1 MIKFKSIFLTLV
13 LTVSFFACEQE
24 QTEFKALPA
33 PDVSSPSGE
42 SGSADFSK
50 FVSIGGAYTAGFGD
64 GGLLHSGL
72 QPYSVGRMIAVQLA
86 KAGGSSTFIQPDINS
101 ENGHFNDGADGIRG
115 TEDDQGR
122 WFLSVSRSTGA
133 QGISRAPGDWNSVIT
148 PYQGDMTAIQNF
160 AVGKQ
165 TLGQFLVPNAAPYP
179 VNPYFARFDAS
190 SGTVSSLDQM
200 IGSGGTFFMAWLG
213 AYDFLAHYARG
224 GSEDVANGG
233 FPEPTDS
240 LVGPAF
246 EGAIQKMVGGN
257 TTWKG
262 VVGTVP
268 DVLASPFFQI
278 INPTATIP
286 LDATDDAATLGQLA
300 QLAGAYNQTVD
311 GFAAVSPPIITSTE
325 AAMRKLSW
333 SAGVNALLVFDANLT
348 DLGPYWDQMVLQNK
362 LTATQRA
369 MLEPYRQARMAKEG
383 EIAPLL
389 ASSVIGTNKVEGDPT
404 QGVWGV
410 SAPLP
415 DVYFLTGPELQ
426 YLERQ
431 RLTFNEMI
439 KQAVATYGDGR
450 IAVADFDGFFA
461 NLAGTMPATIDGTVV
476 TYSFF
481 PPTGMWSVDG
491 LLPNGRGYT
500 LMANKFIDAIN
511 NTFGATVPHGSPGDV
526 PGTRLPA
533 TVD

>member
-33 PDVSSPSGE
+33 PDISSPSGE
-42 SGSADFSK
+42 SGSADFTK

-86 KAGGSSTFIQPDINS
+86 NAGGSSTFVQPDINS
-101 ENGHFNDGADGIRG
+101 ENGYFGAGDDGIPG
-115 TEDDQGR
+115 TSDDEGR

-133 QGISRAPGDWNSVIT
+133 QGISRAPGDFASVGT

-179 VNPYFARFDAS
+179 VNPYYARFDAS
-190 SGTVSSLDQM
+190 SGTVSSLSQM

-224 GSEDVANGG
+224 GNENV
-233 FPEPTDS
+233 FPEPTATV
-240 LVGPAF
+240 VGPQF
-246 EGAIQKMVGGN
+246 EQAVQAMVAGYP
-257 TTWKG
+257 TWKG

-268 DVLASPFFQI
+268 DVLAAPFFQAFD
-278 INPTATIP
+278 PTQAIP
-286 LDATDDAATLGQLA
+286 LNDAAQLGQLA

-311 GFAAVSPPIITSTE
+311 GFAAQSIITSTE

-333 SAGVNALLVFDANLT
+333 SAGVNALLIYDADLT
-348 DLGPYWDQMVLQNK
+348 DLGPYWDGMVLSNQ

-369 MLEPYRQARMAKEG
+369 MLEPYKQARMAKEG
-383 EIAPLL
+383 EIVHLL
-389 ASSVIGTNKVEGDPT
+389 ATTVIGTNVVEGDPT
-404 QGVWGV
+404 RGVVGI
-410 SAPLP
+410 SAPLG
-415 DVYFLTGPELQ
+415 DTFYLTGSELQ
-426 YLERQ
+426 YLETQ
-431 RLTFNEMI
+431 RLTYNGMI

-450 IAVADFDGFFA
+450 VAVADFDGFFA
-461 NLAGTMPATIDGTVV
+461 NLAGTMPATIGGSVV
-476 TYSFF
+476 SYDFF

-511 NTFGATVPHGSPGDV
+511 NTFGATVPHGNPADAPGN
-526 PGTRLPA
+526 RLPA
-533 TVD
+533 SVD

>member
-33 PDVSSPSGE
+33 PDISSPSGE
-42 SGSADFSK
+42 SGSADFTK

-72 QPYSVGRMIAVQLA
+72 QPYSVARMIAVQLA
-86 KAGGSSTFIQPDINS
+86 NAGGSSTFVQPDINS
-101 ENGHFNDGADGIRG
+101 ENGYFGAGDDGIPG
-115 TEDDQGR
+115 TSDDEGR

-133 QGISRAPGDWNSVIT
+133 QGISRAPGDFASVGT

-179 VNPYFARFDAS
+179 VNPYYARFDAS
-190 SGTVSSLDQM
+190 SGTVSSLSQM

-224 GSEDVANGG
+224 GNENV
-233 FPEPTDS
+233 FPEPTATV
-240 LVGPAF
+240 VGPQF
-246 EGAIQKMVGGN
+246 EQAVQAMVAGN
-257 TTWKG
+257 PTWKG

-268 DVLASPFFQI
+268 DVLAAPFFQAFD
-278 INPTATIP
+278 PTQAIP
-286 LDATDDAATLGQLA
+286 LNDAAQLGQLA

-311 GFAAVSPPIITSTE
+311 GFAAQSIITSTE

-333 SAGVNALLVFDANLT
+333 SAGVNALLIYDADLT
-348 DLGPYWDQMVLQNK
+348 DLGPYWDGMVLSNQ

-369 MLEPYRQARMAKEG
+369 MLEPYKQARMAKEG
-383 EIAPLL
+383 EIVHLL
-389 ASSVIGTNKVEGDPT
+389 ATTVIGTNVVEGDPT
-404 QGVWGV
+404 MGVVGI
-410 SAPLP
+410 SAPLG
-415 DVYFLTGPELQ
+415 DTFYLTGSELQ
-426 YLERQ
+426 YLETQ
-431 RLTFNEMI
+431 RLTYNGMI

-450 IAVADFDGFFA
+450 VAVADFDGFFA
-461 NLAGTMPATIDGTVV
+461 NLAGTMPATIGGSVV
-476 TYSFF
+476 SYDFF

-511 NTFGATVPHGSPGDV
+511 NTFGATVPHGNPADAPGN
-526 PGTRLPA
+526 RLPA
-533 TVD
+533 SVD

>member
-33 PDVSSPSGE
+33 PDISSPSGE
-42 SGSADFSK
+42 SGSADFTK

-86 KAGGSSTFIQPDINS
+86 NAGGSSTFVQPDINS
-101 ENGHFNDGADGIRG
+101 ENGYFGAGDDGIPG
-115 TEDDQGR
+115 TSDDEGR

-133 QGISRAPGDWNSVIT
+133 QGISRAPGDFASVGT

-179 VNPYFARFDAS
+179 VNPYYARFDAS
-190 SGTVSSLDQM
+190 SGTVSSLSQM

-224 GSEDVANGG
+224 GNENV
-233 FPEPTDS
+233 FPEPTATV
-240 LVGPAF
+240 VGPQFAQ
-246 EGAIQKMVGGN
+246 AVQAMVAGN
-257 TTWKG
+257 PTWKG

-268 DVLASPFFQI
+268 DVLAAPFFQAFD
-278 INPTATIP
+278 PTQAIP
-286 LDATDDAATLGQLA
+286 LNDAAQLGQLA

-311 GFAAVSPPIITSTE
+311 GFAAQSIITSTE

-333 SAGVNALLVFDANLT
+333 SAGVNALLIYDADLT
-348 DLGPYWDQMVLQNK
+348 DLGPYWDGMVLSNQ

-369 MLEPYRQARMAKEG
+369 MLEPYKQARMAKEG
-383 EIAPLL
+383 EIVHLL
-389 ASSVIGTNKVEGDPT
+389 ATTVIGTNVVEGDPT
-404 QGVWGV
+404 MGVVGI
-410 SAPLP
+410 SAPLG
-415 DVYFLTGPELQ
+415 DTFYLTGSELQ
-426 YLERQ
+426 YLETQ
-431 RLTFNEMI
+431 RLTYNGMI

-450 IAVADFDGFFA
+450 VAVADFDGFFA
-461 NLAGTMPATIDGTVV
+461 NLAGTMPATIGGSVV
-476 TYSFF
+476 SYDFF

-511 NTFGATVPHGSPGDV
+511 NTFGATVPHGNPADAPGN
-526 PGTRLPA
+526 RLPA
-533 TVD
+533 SVD

>member
-33 PDVSSPSGE
+33 PDISSPSGE
-42 SGSADFSK
+42 SGSADFTK

-86 KAGGSSTFIQPDINS
+86 NAGGSSTFVQPDINS
-101 ENGHFNDGADGIRG
+101 ENGYFGAGDDGIPG
-115 TEDDQGR
+115 TSDDEGR

-133 QGISRAPGDWNSVIT
+133 QGISRAPGDFASVGT

-179 VNPYFARFDAS
+179 VNPYYARFDAS
-190 SGTVSSLDQM
+190 SGTVSSLSQM

-224 GSEDVANGG
+224 GNENV
-233 FPEPTDS
+233 FPEPTATV
-240 LVGPAF
+240 VGPQF
-246 EGAIQKMVGGN
+246 EQAVQAMVAGN
-257 TTWKG
+257 PTWKG

-268 DVLASPFFQI
+268 DVLAAPFFQAFD
-278 INPTATIP
+278 PTQAIP
-286 LDATDDAATLGQLA
+286 LNDAAQLGQLA

-311 GFAAVSPPIITSTE
+311 GFAAQSIITSTE

-333 SAGVNALLVFDANLT
+333 SAGVNALLIYDADLT
-348 DLGPYWDQMVLQNK
+348 DLGPYWDGMVLSNQ

-369 MLEPYRQARMAKEG
+369 MPEPYKQARMAKEG
-383 EIAPLL
+383 EIVHLL
-389 ASSVIGTNKVEGDPT
+389 ATTVIGTNVVEGDPT
-404 QGVWGV
+404 MGVVGI
-410 SAPLP
+410 SAPLG
-415 DVYFLTGPELQ
+415 DTFYLTGSELQ
-426 YLERQ
+426 YLETQ
-431 RLTFNEMI
+431 RLTYNGMI

-450 IAVADFDGFFA
+450 VAVADFDGFFA
-461 NLAGTMPATIDGTVV
+461 NLAGTMPATIGGSVV
-476 TYSFF
+476 SYDFF

-511 NTFGATVPHGSPGDV
+511 NTFGATVPHGNPADAPGN
-526 PGTRLPA
+526 RLPA
-533 TVD
+533 SVD

>member
-33 PDVSSPSGE
+33 PDISSPSGE
-42 SGSADFSK
+42 SGSADFTK

-86 KAGGSSTFIQPDINS
+86 NAGGSSTFVQPDINS
-101 ENGHFNDGADGIRG
+101 ENGYFGAGDDGIPG
-115 TEDDQGR
+115 TSDDEGR

-133 QGISRAPGDWNSVIT
+133 QGISRAPGDFASVGT

-179 VNPYFARFDAS
+179 VNPYYARFDAS
-190 SGTVSSLDQM
+190 SGTVSSLSQM

-224 GSEDVANGG
+224 GNENV
-233 FPEPTDS
+233 FPEPTATV
-240 LVGPAF
+240 VGPQF
-246 EGAIQKMVGGN
+246 EQAVQAMVAGN
-257 TTWKG
+257 PTWKG

-268 DVLASPFFQI
+268 DVLAAPFFQAFD
-278 INPTATIP
+278 PTQAIP
-286 LDATDDAATLGQLA
+286 LNDAAQLGQLA

-311 GFAAVSPPIITSTE
+311 GFAAQSIITSTH

-333 SAGVNALLVFDANLT
+333 SAAVHALHIYDADLT
-348 DLGPYWDQMVLQNK
+348 DLGPYWDGMVLSNQ

-369 MLEPYRQARMAKEG
+369 MLEPYKQARMAKEG
-383 EIAPLL
+383 EIVHLL
-389 ASSVIGTNKVEGDPT
+389 ATTVIGTNVVEGDPT
-404 QGVWGV
+404 MGVVGI
-410 SAPLP
+410 SAPLG
-415 DVYFLTGPELQ
+415 DTFYLTGSELQ
-426 YLERQ
+426 YLETQ
-431 RLTFNEMI
+431 RLTYNGMI

-450 IAVADFDGFFA
+450 VAVADFDGFFA
-461 NLAGTMPATIDGTVV
+461 NLAGTMPATIGGSVV
-476 TYSFF
+476 SYDFF

-511 NTFGATVPHGSPGDV
+511 NTFGATVPHGNPADAPGN
-526 PGTRLPA
+526 RLPA
-533 TVD
+533 SVD

>member
-33 PDVSSPSGE
+33 PDISSPSGE
-42 SGSADFSK
+42 SGSADFTK

-86 KAGGSSTFIQPDINS
+86 NAGGSSTFVQPDINS
-101 ENGHFNDGADGIRG
+101 ENGYFGAGDDGIPG
-115 TEDDQGR
+115 TSDDEGR

-133 QGISRAPGDWNSVIT
+133 QGISRAPGDFASVGT

-179 VNPYFARFDAS
+179 VNPYYARFDAS
-190 SGTVSSLDQM
+190 SGTVSSLSQM

-224 GSEDVANGG
+224 GNENV
-233 FPEPTDS
+233 FPEPTATV
-240 LVGPAF
+240 VGPQF
-246 EGAIQKMVGGN
+246 EQAVQAMVAGN
-257 TTWKG
+257 PTWKG

-268 DVLASPFFQI
+268 DVLAAPFFQAFD
-278 INPTATIP
+278 PTQAIP
-286 LDATDDAATLGQLA
+286 LNDAAQLGQLA

-311 GFAAVSPPIITSTE
+311 GFAAQSIITSTE

-333 SAGVNALLVFDANLT
+333 SAGVNALLIYDADLT
-348 DLGPYWDQMVLQNK
+348 DLGPYWDGMVLSNQ

-369 MLEPYRQARMAKEG
+369 MLEPYKQARIAKEG
-383 EIAPLL
+383 EIVHLL
-389 ASSVIGTNKVEGDPT
+389 ATTVIGTNVVEGDPT
-404 QGVWGV
+404 MGVVGI
-410 SAPLP
+410 SAPLG
-415 DVYFLTGPELQ
+415 DTFYLTGSELQ
-426 YLERQ
+426 YLETQ
-431 RLTFNEMI
+431 RLTYNGMI

-450 IAVADFDGFFA
+450 VAVADFDGFFA
-461 NLAGTMPATIDGTVV
+461 NLAGTMPATIGGSVV
-476 TYSFF
+476 SYDFF

-511 NTFGATVPHGSPGDV
+511 NTFGATVPHGNPADAPGN
-526 PGTRLPA
+526 RLPA
-533 TVD
+533 SVD

>member
-33 PDVSSPSGE
+33 PDISSPSGE
-42 SGSADFSK
+42 SGSADFTK

-86 KAGGSSTFIQPDINS
+86 NAGDSSTFVQPDINS
-101 ENGHFNDGADGIRG
+101 ENGYFGAGDDGIPG
-115 TEDDQGR
+115 TSDDEGR

-133 QGISRAPGDWNSVIT
+133 QGISRAPGDFASVGT

-179 VNPYFARFDAS
+179 VNPYYARFDAS
-190 SGTVSSLDQM
+190 SGTVSSLSQM

-224 GSEDVANGG
+224 GNENV
-233 FPEPTDS
+233 FPEPTATV
-240 LVGPAF
+240 VGPQF
-246 EGAIQKMVGGN
+246 EQAVQAMVAGN
-257 TTWKG
+257 PTWKG

-268 DVLASPFFQI
+268 DVLAAPFFQAFD
-278 INPTATIP
+278 PTQAIP
-286 LDATDDAATLGQLA
+286 LNDAAQLGQLA

-311 GFAAVSPPIITSTE
+311 GFAAQSIITSTE

-333 SAGVNALLVFDANLT
+333 SAGVNALLIYDADLT
-348 DLGPYWDQMVLQNK
+348 DLGPYWDGMVLSNQ

-369 MLEPYRQARMAKEG
+369 MLEPYKQARMAKEG
-383 EIAPLL
+383 EIVHLL
-389 ASSVIGTNKVEGDPT
+389 ATTVIGTNVVEGDPT
-404 QGVWGV
+404 MGVVGI
-410 SAPLP
+410 SAPLG
-415 DVYFLTGPELQ
+415 DTFYLTGSELQ
-426 YLERQ
+426 YLETQ
-431 RLTFNEMI
+431 RLTYNGMI

-450 IAVADFDGFFA
+450 VAVADFDGFFA
-461 NLAGTMPATIDGTVV
+461 NLAGTMPATIGGSVV
-476 TYSFF
+476 SYDFF

-511 NTFGATVPHGSPGDV
+511 NTFGATVPHGNPADAPGN
-526 PGTRLPA
+526 RLPA
-533 TVD
+533 SVD

>member
-33 PDVSSPSGE
+33 PDISSPSGE
-42 SGSADFSK
+42 SGSAVFTK

-86 KAGGSSTFIQPDINS
+86 NAGGSSTFVQPDINS
-101 ENGHFNDGADGIRG
+101 ENGYFGAGDDGIPG
-115 TEDDQGR
+115 TSDDEGR

-133 QGISRAPGDWNSVIT
+133 QGISRAPGDFASVGT

-179 VNPYFARFDAS
+179 VNPYYARFDAS
-190 SGTVSSLDQM
+190 SGTVSSLSQM

-224 GSEDVANGG
+224 GNENV
-233 FPEPTDS
+233 FPEPTATV
-240 LVGPAF
+240 VGPQF
-246 EGAIQKMVGGN
+246 EQAVQAMVAGN
-257 TTWKG
+257 PTWKG

-268 DVLASPFFQI
+268 DVLAAPYFQAFD
-278 INPTATIP
+278 PTQAIP
-286 LDATDDAATLGQLA
+286 LNDAAQLGQLA

-311 GFAAVSPPIITSTE
+311 GFAAQSIITSTE

-333 SAGVNALLVFDANLT
+333 SAGVNALLIYDADLT
-348 DLGPYWDQMVLQNK
+348 DLGPYWDGMVLSNQ

-369 MLEPYRQARMAKEG
+369 MLEPYKQARMAKEG
-383 EIAPLL
+383 EIVHLL
-389 ASSVIGTNKVEGDPT
+389 ATTVIGTNVVEGDPT
-404 QGVWGV
+404 MGVVGI
-410 SAPLP
+410 SAPLG
-415 DVYFLTGPELQ
+415 DTFYLTGSELQ
-426 YLERQ
+426 YLETQ
-431 RLTFNEMI
+431 RLTYNGMI

-450 IAVADFDGFFA
+450 VAVADFDGFFA
-461 NLAGTMPATIDGTVV
+461 NLAGTMPATIGGSVV
-476 TYSFF
+476 SYDFF

-511 NTFGATVPHGSPGDV
+511 NTFGATVPHGNPADAPGN
-526 PGTRLPA
+526 RLPA
-533 TVD
+533 SVD

>member
-33 PDVSSPSGE
+33 PDMSSSSGE

-86 KAGGSSTFIQPDINS
+86 KAGGSSTFVQPDINS
-101 ENGHFNDGADGIRG
+101 ENGYFGAGDDGIPG
-115 TEDDQGR
+115 TSDDEGR

-133 QGISRAPGDWNSVIT
+133 QGISRAPGDFASVGT

-179 VNPYFARFDAS
+179 VNPYYARFDAS
-190 SGTVSSLDQM
+190 SGTVSSLSQM

-224 GSEDVANGG
+224 GNENV
-233 FPEPTDS
+233 FPEPTATV
-240 LVGPAF
+240 VGPQF
-246 EGAIQKMVGGN
+246 EQAVQAMVAGN
-257 TTWKG
+257 PTWKG

-268 DVLASPFFQI
+268 DVLAAPFFQAFD
-278 INPTATIP
+278 PTQAIP
-286 LDATDDAATLGQLA
+286 LNDAAQLGQLA

-311 GFAAVSPPIITSTE
+311 GFAAQSIITSTE

-333 SAGVNALLVFDANLT
+333 SAGVNALLIYDADLT
-348 DLGPYWDQMVLQNK
+348 DLGPYWDGMVLSNQ

-369 MLEPYRQARMAKEG
+369 MLEPYKQARMAKEG
-383 EIAPLL
+383 EIVHLL
-389 ASSVIGTNKVEGDPT
+389 ATTVIGTNVVEGDPT
-404 QGVWGV
+404 MGVVGI
-410 SAPLP
+410 SAPLG
-415 DVYFLTGPELQ
+415 DTFYLTGSELQ
-426 YLERQ
+426 YLETQ
-431 RLTFNEMI
+431 RLTYNGMI

-450 IAVADFDGFFA
+450 VAVADFDGFFA
-461 NLAGTMPATIDGTVV
+461 NLAGTMPATIGGSVV
-476 TYSFF
+476 SYDFF

-511 NTFGATVPHGSPGDV
+511 NTFGATVPHGNPADAPGN
-526 PGTRLPA
+526 RLPA
-533 TVD
+533 SVD

>member
-24 QTEFKALPA
+24 QTEFKALSA
-33 PDVSSPSGE
+33 PDISSPSGE
-42 SGSADFSK
+42 SGSADFTK

-86 KAGGSSTFIQPDINS
+86 NAGGSSTFVQPDINS
-101 ENGHFNDGADGIRG
+101 ENGYFGAGDDGIPG
-115 TEDDQGR
+115 TSDDEGR

-133 QGISRAPGDWNSVIT
+133 QGISRAPGDFASVGT

-179 VNPYFARFDAS
+179 VNPYYARFDAS
-190 SGTVSSLDQM
+190 SGTVSSLSQM

-224 GSEDVANGG
+224 GNENV
-233 FPEPTDS
+233 FPEPTATV
-240 LVGPAF
+240 VGPQF
-246 EGAIQKMVGGN
+246 EQAVQAMVAGN
-257 TTWKG
+257 PTWKG

-268 DVLASPFFQI
+268 DVLAAPFFQAFD
-278 INPTATIP
+278 PTQAIP
-286 LDATDDAATLGQLA
+286 LNDAAQLGQLA

-311 GFAAVSPPIITSTE
+311 GFAAQSIITSTE

-333 SAGVNALLVFDANLT
+333 SAGVNALLIYDADLT
-348 DLGPYWDQMVLQNK
+348 DLGPYWDGMVLSNQ

-369 MLEPYRQARMAKEG
+369 MLEPYKQARMAKEG
-383 EIAPLL
+383 EIVHLL
-389 ASSVIGTNKVEGDPT
+389 ATTVIGTNVVEGDPT
-404 QGVWGV
+404 MGVVGI
-410 SAPLP
+410 SAPLG
-415 DVYFLTGPELQ
+415 DTFYLTGSELQ
-426 YLERQ
+426 YLETQ
-431 RLTFNEMI
+431 RLTYNGMI

-450 IAVADFDGFFA
+450 VAVADFDGFFA
-461 NLAGTMPATIDGTVV
+461 NLAGTMPATIGGSVV
-476 TYSFF
+476 SYDFF

-511 NTFGATVPHGSPGDV
+511 NTFGATVPHGNPADAPGN
-526 PGTRLPA
+526 RLPA
-533 TVD
+533 SVD

>member
-33 PDVSSPSGE
+33 PDISSPSGE
-42 SGSADFSK
+42 SGSADFTK

-86 KAGGSSTFIQPDINS
+86 NAGGSSTFVQPDINS
-101 ENGHFNDGADGIRG
+101 ENGYFGAGDDGIPG
-115 TEDDQGR
+115 TSDDEGR

-133 QGISRAPGDWNSVIT
+133 QGISRAPGDFASVGT

-179 VNPYFARFDAS
+179 VNPYYARFDAS
-190 SGTVSSLDQM
+190 SGTVSSLSQM

-224 GSEDVANGG
+224 GNENV
-233 FPEPTDS
+233 FPEPTATV
-240 LVGPAF
+240 VGPQF
-246 EGAIQKMVGGN
+246 EQAVQAMVAGN
-257 TTWKG
+257 PTWKG

-268 DVLASPFFQI
+268 DVLAAPFFQAFD
-278 INPTATIP
+278 PTQAIP
-286 LDATDDAATLGQLA
+286 LNDAAQLGQLA

-311 GFAAVSPPIITSTE
+311 GFAAQSIITSTE

-333 SAGVNALLVFDANLT
+333 SAGVNALLIYDADLT
-348 DLGPYWDQMVLQNK
+348 DLGPYWDGMVLSNQ

-369 MLEPYRQARMAKEG
+369 MLEPYKQARMAKEG
-383 EIAPLL
+383 EIVHLL
-389 ASSVIGTNKVEGDPT
+389 ATTVIGTNVVEGDPT
-404 QGVWGV
+404 MGVVGI
-410 SAPLP
+410 SAPLG
-415 DVYFLTGPELQ
+415 DTFYLTGSELQ
-426 YLERQ
+426 YLETQ
-431 RLTFNEMI
+431 RLTYNGMI

-450 IAVADFDGFFA
+450 VAVADFDGFFA
-461 NLAGTMPATIDGTVV
+461 NLAGTMPATIGGSVV
-476 TYSFF
+476 SYDFF

-511 NTFGATVPHGSPGDV
+511 NTFGATVPHGNPADAPGN
-526 PGTRLPA
+526 RLPA
-533 TVD
+533 SVD

>member
-33 PDVSSPSGE
+33 PDISSPSGE
-42 SGSADFSK
+42 SGSADFTK
-50 FVSIGGAYTAGFGD
+50 FVSIGGAYSAGFGD

-72 QPYSVGRMIAVQLA
+72 QPFSVGRMIAVQLA
-86 KAGGSSTFIQPDINS
+86 NAGGSSTFVQPDINS
-101 ENGHFNDGADGIRG
+101 ENGYFGAGDDGIPG
-115 TEDDQGR
+115 TSDDEGR

-133 QGISRAPGDWNSVIT
+133 QGISRAPGDFASVGT

-179 VNPYFARFDAS
+179 VNPYYARFDAS
-190 SGTVSSLDQM
+190 SGTVSSLSQM

-224 GSEDVANGG
+224 GNENV
-233 FPEPTDS
+233 FPEPTATV
-240 LVGPAF
+240 VGPQF
-246 EGAIQKMVGGN
+246 EQAVQAMVAGN
-257 TTWKG
+257 PTWKG
-262 VVGTVP
+262 VVGSVP
-268 DVLASPFFQI
+268 DVLAAPFFQAFD
-278 INPTATIP
+278 PTQAIP
-286 LDATDDAATLGQLA
+286 LNDAAQMGQLA

-311 GFAAVSPPIITSTE
+311 GFAAQSIITSTE

-333 SAGVNALLVFDANLT
+333 SAGVNALLIYDADLT
-348 DLGPYWDQMVLQNK
+348 DLGPYWDGMVLSNQ

-369 MLEPYRQARMAKEG
+369 MLEPYKQARMAKEG
-383 EIAPLL
+383 EIVHLL
-389 ASSVIGTNKVEGDPT
+389 ATTVIGTNVVEGDPT
-404 QGVWGV
+404 MGVVGI
-410 SAPLP
+410 SAPLG
-415 DVYFLTGPELQ
+415 DTFYLTGSELQ
-426 YLERQ
+426 YLETQ
-431 RLTFNEMI
+431 RLTYNGMI

-450 IAVADFDGFFA
+450 VAVADFDGFFA
-461 NLAGTMPATIDGTVV
+461 NLAGTMPATIGGSVV
-476 TYSFF
+476 SYDFF

-511 NTFGATVPHGSPGDV
+511 NTFGATVPHGNPADAPGN
-526 PGTRLPA
+526 RLPA
-533 TVD
+533 SVD

>member
-24 QTEFKALPA
+24 PTEFKALPA

-42 SGSADFSK
+42 SGSADFTK

-86 KAGGSSTFIQPDINS
+86 KAGGSSTFVQPDINS
-101 ENGHFNDGADGIRG
+101 ENGYFGPGDDGEAG
-115 TEDDQGR
+115 TSDDEGR
-122 WFLSVSRSTGA
+122 WFLSVSRSTGE
-133 QGISRAPGDWNSVIT
+133 QGISRAPGDYASVGT

-233 FPEPTDS
+233 FPEPTADS
-240 LVGPAF
+240 VVGPQF

-278 INPTATIP
+278 INPAATIP

-311 GFAAVSPPIITSTE
+311 GFAAASYIDSTE
-325 AAMRKLSW
+325 ADLRKLSW
-333 SAGVNALLVFDANLT
+333 SAGVNALLVYDANLT
-348 DLGPYWDQMVLQNK
+348 DLGPYWDKLVDAAQM
-362 LTATQRA
+362 TGTQRA

-389 ASSVIGTNKVEGDPT
+389 ASSVIGTNVVPGDPT

-415 DVYFLTGPELQ
+415 DVNFLTGSELQ
-426 YLERQ
+426 YLEMQ
-431 RLTFNEMI
+431 RLTFNGMI
-439 KQAVATYGDGR
+439 KAAVATYGDGR
-450 IAVADFDGFFA
+450 VAVADFDGFFA
-461 NLAGTMPATIDGTVV
+461 SLAGTMPATIDGSVV
-476 TYSFF
+476 SYDFF

-500 LMANKFIDAIN
+500 LMANIFIDAIN

>member
-24 QTEFKALPA
+24 PTEFKALPA

-42 SGSADFSK
+42 SGSADFTK

-86 KAGGSSTFIQPDINS
+86 NAGGSSTFVQPDINS
-101 ENGHFNDGADGIRG
+101 ENGYFGPGDDGIEG
-115 TEDDQGR
+115 TSDDEGR

-133 QGISRAPGDWNSVIT
+133 QGISRAPGDLASVGT

-165 TLGQFLVPNAAPYP
+165 TLGQFLIPNDGTVAP
-179 VNPYFARFDAS
+179 VNPYYARFDAS
-190 SGTVSSLDQM
+190 SGTVSSLSQM

-224 GSEDVANGG
+224 GNENV
-233 FPEPTDS
+233 FPEPTATV
-240 LVGPAF
+240 VGPQF
-246 EGAIQKMVGGN
+246 EQALQGMVAGN
-257 TTWKG
+257 PTWKG

-268 DVLASPFFQI
+268 DVLAAPFFQAVD
-278 INPTATIP
+278 PTQVIP
-286 LDATDDAATLGQLA
+286 LDATEDAATLGQLA

-311 GFAAVSPPIITSTE
+311 GFAAASYIDSTE
-325 AAMRKLSW
+325 ADLRKLSW
-333 SAGVNALLVFDANLT
+333 SAGINALLVYDANLT
-348 DLGPYWDQMVLQNK
+348 DLGPYWDGLVNAEIPQM
-362 LTATQRA
+362 TATQRA
-369 MLEPYRQARMAKEG
+369 MLEPYRQARMAKPG
-383 EIAPLL
+383 EIVHLL
-389 ASSVIGTNKVEGDPT
+389 ATTVIGTNVVPGDPT
-404 QGVWGV
+404 MGVVGV
-410 SAPLP
+410 SAPLG
-415 DVYFLTGPELQ
+415 DTYFLTGAELQ
-426 YLERQ
+426 YLETQ
-431 RLTFNEMI
+431 RLTFNGMI
-439 KQAVATYGDGR
+439 KAAVATHGDGR
-450 IAVADFDGFFA
+450 VAVADFDGFFA
-461 NLAGTMPATIDGTVV
+461 NLAGIMPATIGGSVV
-476 TYSFF
+476 SYDFF

-511 NTFGATVPHGSPGDV
+511 DTFGATVPHGNPADAPGN
-526 PGTRLPA
+526 RLPA
-533 TVD
+533 SVD

>member
-33 PDVSSPSGE
+33 PDMSSSSGE

-86 KAGGSSTFIQPDINS
+86 KAGGSSTFVQPDINS
-101 ENGHFNDGADGIRG
+101 ENGYFGAGDDGIPG
-115 TEDDQGR
+115 TSDDEGR

-133 QGISRAPGDWNSVIT
+133 QGISRAPGDFASVGT

-179 VNPYFARFDAS
+179 VNPYYARFDAS
-190 SGTVSSLDQM
+190 SGTVSSMAQM

-224 GSEDVANGG
+224 GDENV
-233 FPEPTDS
+233 FPEPTAATV
-240 LVGPAF
+240 VGPQF
-246 EGAIQKMVGGN
+246 EQAVQAMVAGN
-257 TTWKG
+257 PTWKG

-268 DVLASPFFQI
+268 DVLASPFFQLI
-278 INPTATIP
+278 DPAASIP

-311 GFAAVSPPIITSTE
+311 GFAAQSLITSTE

-333 SAGVNALLVFDANLT
+333 SAGLNALLVFDADLT
-348 DLGPYWDQMVLQNK
+348 DLGPYWDGMVLANQI
-362 LTATQRA
+362 TAAQRA
-369 MLEPYRQARMAKEG
+369 MLEPYKQARMAKDG
-383 EIAPLL
+383 EIAHLL
-389 ASSVIGTNKVEGDPT
+389 ASTVIGNNVVEGDPT
-404 QGVWGV
+404 MGVWGV

-415 DVYFLTGPELQ
+415 DVYFLTGSELT
-426 YLERQ
+426 YLETQ
-431 RLTFNEMI
+431 RLTFNGMI

-476 TYSFF
+476 TYSFL

>member
-33 PDVSSPSGE
+33 PDISSPSGE
-42 SGSADFSK
+42 SGSADFTK

-86 KAGGSSTFIQPDINS
+86 NAGGSSTFVQPDINS
-101 ENGHFNDGADGIRG
+101 ENGYFGAGDDGIPG
-115 TEDDQGR
+115 TSDDEGR

-133 QGISRAPGDWNSVIT
+133 QGISRAPGDFASVGT

-179 VNPYFARFDAS
+179 VNPYYARFDAS
-190 SGTVSSLDQM
+190 SGTVSSLSQM

-224 GSEDVANGG
+224 GNENV
-233 FPEPTDS
+233 FPEPTATV
-240 LVGPAF
+240 VGPQF
-246 EGAIQKMVGGN
+246 EQALQGMVAGN
-257 TTWKG
+257 PTWKG

-268 DVLASPFFQI
+268 DVLAAPFFQAFY
-278 INPTATIP
+278 PTQAIP
-286 LDATDDAATLGQLA
+286 LNDAAQLGQLA

-311 GFAAVSPPIITSTE
+311 GFAAQSIITSTE

-333 SAGVNALLVFDANLT
+333 SAGVNALLIYDADLT
-348 DLGPYWDQMVLQNK
+348 DLGPYWDGMVLSNQ

-369 MLEPYRQARMAKEG
+369 MLEPYKQARMAKEG
-383 EIAPLL
+383 EIVHLL
-389 ASSVIGTNKVEGDPT
+389 ATTVIGTNVVEGDPT
-404 QGVWGV
+404 MGVVGI
-410 SAPLP
+410 SAPLG
-415 DVYFLTGPELQ
+415 DTFYLTGSELQ
-426 YLERQ
+426 YLETQ
-431 RLTFNEMI
+431 RLTYNGMI

-450 IAVADFDGFFA
+450 VAVADFDGFFA
-461 NLAGTMPATIDGTVV
+461 NLAGTMPATIGGSVV
-476 TYSFF
+476 SYDFF

-511 NTFGATVPHGSPGDV
+511 NTFGATVPHGNPADAPGN
-526 PGTRLPA
+526 RLPA
-533 TVD
+533 SVD

>member
-33 PDVSSPSGE
+33 PEMSSSSGE

-86 KAGGSSTFIQPDINS
+86 KAGGSSTFVQPDINS
-101 ENGHFNDGADGIRG
+101 ENGFFSSGADGEVG
-115 TEDDQGR
+115 TADDDGR

-165 TLGQFLVPNAAPYP
+165 TLGQFLIPNDGTLAPI
-179 VNPYFARFDAS
+179 NPYYARFDAS
-190 SGTVSSLDQM
+190 SGTVSSLSQM

-224 GSEDVANGG
+224 GNEAV
-233 FPEPTDS
+233 FPEPTAS
-240 LVGPAF
+240 VVGPQF
-246 EGAIQKMVGGN
+246 EQALQGMIAGN
-257 TTWKG
+257 PTWKG

-268 DVLASPFFQI
+268 DVLASPFFQAVD
-278 INPTATIP
+278 PTETIP
-286 LDATDDAATLGQLA
+286 LDATEDAATLGQLA

-311 GFAAVSPPIITSTE
+311 GFAAQSIITSTE

-333 SAGVNALLVFDANLT
+333 SAGINALLIYDADLT
-348 DLGPYWDQMVLQNK
+348 DLGPYWDGMVLADQI
-362 LTATQRA
+362 TATQRA
-369 MLEPYRQARMAKEG
+369 MLEPYKQARMAKEG
-383 EIAPLL
+383 EIVHLL
-389 ASSVIGTNKVEGDPT
+389 ATTVIGTNVVADDPT
-404 QGVWGV
+404 MGVVGI
-410 SAPLP
+410 SAPLG
-415 DVYFLTGPELQ
+415 DTFYLTGSELQ
-426 YLERQ
+426 YLETQ
-431 RLTFNEMI
+431 RLTYNGMI

-450 IAVADFDGFFA
+450 VAVADFDGYFA
-461 NLAGTMPATIDGTVV
+461 NLAGTMPATIGGSVV
-476 TYSFF
+476 SYDFF

-511 NTFGATVPHGSPGDV
+511 NTFGATVPQGNPADAPGN
-526 PGTRLPA
+526 RLPA
-533 TVD
+533 SVD

>member
-33 PDVSSPSGE
+33 PDMSSSSGE

-86 KAGGSSTFIQPDINS
+86 NAGGSSTFVQPDINS
-101 ENGHFNDGADGIRG
+101 ENGYFGAGDDGIPG
-115 TEDDQGR
+115 TSDDEGR

-133 QGISRAPGDWNSVIT
+133 QGISRAPGDFASVGT

-179 VNPYFARFDAS
+179 VNPYYARFDAS
-190 SGTVSSLDQM
+190 SGTVSSLSQM

-224 GSEDVANGG
+224 GNENV
-233 FPEPTDS
+233 FPEPTATV
-240 LVGPAF
+240 VGPQF
-246 EGAIQKMVGGN
+246 EQAVQAMVAGN
-257 TTWKG
+257 PTWKG

-268 DVLASPFFQI
+268 DVLAAPFFQAFD
-278 INPTATIP
+278 PTQAIP
-286 LDATDDAATLGQLA
+286 LNDAAQLGQLA

-311 GFAAVSPPIITSTE
+311 GFAAQSIITSTE

-333 SAGVNALLVFDANLT
+333 SAGVNALLIYDADLT
-348 DLGPYWDQMVLQNK
+348 DLGPYWDGMVLSNQ

-369 MLEPYRQARMAKEG
+369 MLEPYKQARMAKEG
-383 EIAPLL
+383 EIVHLL
-389 ASSVIGTNKVEGDPT
+389 ATTVIGTNVVEGDPT
-404 QGVWGV
+404 MGVVGI
-410 SAPLP
+410 SAPLG
-415 DVYFLTGPELQ
+415 DTFYLTGSELQ
-426 YLERQ
+426 YLETQ
-431 RLTFNEMI
+431 RLTYNGMI

-450 IAVADFDGFFA
+450 VAVADFDGFFA
-461 NLAGTMPATIDGTVV
+461 NLAGTMPATIGGSVV
-476 TYSFF
+476 SYDFF

-511 NTFGATVPHGSPGDV
+511 NTFGATVPHGNPADAPGN
-526 PGTRLPA
+526 RLPA
-533 TVD
+533 SVD

>member
-33 PDVSSPSGE
+33 PDISSPSGE
-42 SGSADFSK
+42 SGSADFTK

-86 KAGGSSTFIQPDINS
+86 NAGGSSTFVQPDINS
-101 ENGHFNDGADGIRG
+101 ENGYFGAGDDGIPG
-115 TEDDQGR
+115 TSDDEGR

-133 QGISRAPGDWNSVIT
+133 QGISRAPGDFASVGT

-179 VNPYFARFDAS
+179 VNPYYARFDAS
-190 SGTVSSLDQM
+190 SGTVSSLSQM

-224 GSEDVANGG
+224 GNENV
-233 FPEPTDS
+233 FPEPTATV
-240 LVGPAF
+240 VGPQF
-246 EGAIQKMVGGN
+246 EQAVQAMVAGN
-257 TTWKG
+257 PTWKG

-268 DVLASPFFQI
+268 DVLAAPFFQAFD
-278 INPTATIP
+278 PTQAIP
-286 LDATDDAATLGQLA
+286 LNDAAQLGQLA

-311 GFAAVSPPIITSTE
+311 GFAAQSIITSTE

-333 SAGVNALLVFDANLT
+333 SAGVNALLIYDADLT
-348 DLGPYWDQMVLQNK
+348 DLGPYWDGMVLSNQ

-369 MLEPYRQARMAKEG
+369 MLEPYKQARMAKEG
-383 EIAPLL
+383 EIVHLL
-389 ASSVIGTNKVEGDPT
+389 ATTVIGTNVVPGDPT
-404 QGVWGV
+404 MGVVGI
-410 SAPLP
+410 SAPLG
-415 DVYFLTGPELQ
+415 DTFYLTGSELQ
-426 YLERQ
+426 YLETQ
-431 RLTFNEMI
+431 RLTYNGMI

-450 IAVADFDGFFA
+450 VAVADFDGFFA
-461 NLAGTMPATIDGTVV
+461 NLAGTMPATIAGSVV
-476 TYSFF
+476 
-481 PPTGMWSVDG
+481 
-491 LLPNGRGYT
+491 
-500 LMANKFIDAIN
+500 
-511 NTFGATVPHGSPGDV
+511 
-526 PGTRLPA
+526 
-533 TVD
+533 

>member
-33 PDVSSPSGE
+33 PDISSPSGE
-42 SGSADFSK
+42 SGSADFTK

-86 KAGGSSTFIQPDINS
+86 NAGGSSTFVQPDINS
-101 ENGHFNDGADGIRG
+101 ENGYFGAGDDGIPG
-115 TEDDQGR
+115 TSDDEGR

-133 QGISRAPGDWNSVIT
+133 QGISRAPGDFASVGT

-179 VNPYFARFDAS
+179 VNPYYARFDAS
-190 SGTVSSLDQM
+190 SGTVSSLSQM

-224 GSEDVANGG
+224 GNENV
-233 FPEPTDS
+233 FPEPTATV
-240 LVGPAF
+240 VGPQF
-246 EGAIQKMVGGN
+246 EQAVQAMVAGN
-257 TTWKG
+257 PTWKG
-262 VVGTVP
+262 GVGTVP
-268 DVLASPFFQI
+268 DVQAFD
-278 INPTATIP
+278 PTQAIP
-286 LDATDDAATLGQLA
+286 LNDAAQLGQLA

-311 GFAAVSPPIITSTE
+311 GFAAQSIITSTE

-333 SAGVNALLVFDANLT
+333 SAGVNALLIYDADLT
-348 DLGPYWDQMVLQNK
+348 DLGPYWDGMVLSNQ

-369 MLEPYRQARMAKEG
+369 MLEPYKQARMAKEG
-383 EIAPLL
+383 EIVHLL
-389 ASSVIGTNKVEGDPT
+389 ATTVIGTNVVEGDPT
-404 QGVWGV
+404 MGVVGI
-410 SAPLP
+410 SAPLG
-415 DVYFLTGPELQ
+415 DTFYLTGSELQ
-426 YLERQ
+426 YLETQ
-431 RLTFNEMI
+431 RLTFNGMI

-476 TYSFF
+476 EYSFL

-511 NTFGATVPHGSPGDV
+511 NTFGATVPHGNPADAPGN
-526 PGTRLPA
+526 RLPA
-533 TVD
+533 SVD